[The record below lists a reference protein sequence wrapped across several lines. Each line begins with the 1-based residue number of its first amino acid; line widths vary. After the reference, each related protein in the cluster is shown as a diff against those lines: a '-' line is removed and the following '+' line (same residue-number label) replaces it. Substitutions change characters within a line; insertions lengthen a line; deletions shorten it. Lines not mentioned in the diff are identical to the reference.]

1 MLPWLCSELLFFCN
15 LLCKPSSNPNTSFFF
30 PFWHQKYQ
38 FLPHSHAAEMQALD
52 LTPSAILVPV
62 SPVPSANTGGFRR
75 AQMRFSLPG
84 GLQHS
89 QSMSKKIS
97 WGMGKDGDTL
107 QFPHP
112 SPSCAGFGCSVPK
125 APRAGRELA
134 DRTQADG
141 KPWGRPQIP
150 SQSKERD
157 PGACSFP
164 SALPLGYK
172 GCFPPSSGGKTQ
184 PAAPV
189 TFTTKCLIPTGT
201 LGKGFPCAHRWGSK
215 VGKGLCSGTE
225 LTPLFVQ
232 FCC

>member
-89 QSMSKKIS
+89 QSMSKKNLLGS
-97 WGMGKDGDTL
+97 GKGWGYPAVPPSFSILCWLWLLCPKSSQGRQGAGRQDTSRWKTMGKTPNPFPEQRKGPRSL
-107 QFPHP
+107 QLPQCP
-112 SPSCAGFGCSVPK
+112 AFG
-125 APRAGRELA
+125 L
-134 DRTQADG
+134 
-141 KPWGRPQIP
+141 
-150 SQSKERD
+150 
-157 PGACSFP
+157 
-164 SALPLGYK
+164 
-172 GCFPPSSGGKTQ
+172 
-184 PAAPV
+184 
-189 TFTTKCLIPTGT
+189 
-201 LGKGFPCAHRWGSK
+201 
-215 VGKGLCSGTE
+215 
-225 LTPLFVQ
+225 
-232 FCC
+232 